1 MILSVSRRTDI
12 PNYYADWFYNR
23 ISEGFLYVKNPMN
36 PHQIS
41 KIQVTPELVDCIVF
55 WTKNPTPMLSRL
67 EELKDYTYCFQFTLT
82 SYGKEIEPN
91 LPHKKETMIPVF
103 QNLSKKIGK
112 ERIIWRYD
120 PIILTDSYS
129 VSYHMKAFEQIAGE
143 LQGYTDKVIISF
155 LDWYAKMKQNM
166 ENVNAREP
174 KWSEVERLALHFS
187 SIAKENHME
196 IETCAEKLDLSSYGI
211 RHGSCMD
218 KRWLENILGYK
229 LTGKKDKNQR
239 MECGC
244 MESIEVGTYHT
255 CLNGCKYCYA
265 NDSFEKAKENYKKYD
280 VNERLLCAR
289 IEIEDK
295 ITERKIKSLKEQQLN
310 LFE

>member
-12 PNYYADWFYNR
+12 PNYYADWFYKR

-55 WTKNPTPMLSRL
+55 WTKNPTPMLSHL

-82 SYGKEIEPN
+82 GYGKDIEPN
-91 LPHKKETMIPVF
+91 LPHKREAMIPVF
-103 QNLSKKIGK
+103 QNLSKQIGK

-129 VSYHMKAFEQIAGE
+129 VSYHMKAFEQIARE

-155 LDWYAKMKQNM
+155 LDWYAKIKKNM
-166 ENVNAREP
+166 DSVNAREP
-174 KWSEVERLALHFS
+174 KWSEVEKLALHFS
-187 SIAKENHME
+187 SIAKENNMV
-196 IETCAEKLDLSSYGI
+196 IETCAEKLDLSAYGI
-211 RHGSCMD
+211 RHGSCID

-265 NDSFEKAKENYKKYD
+265 NDSFKKAKENYKKYD

-289 IEIEDK
+289 IEKEDK
-295 ITERKIKSLKEQQLN
+295 ITERKIKYLKEQQLN